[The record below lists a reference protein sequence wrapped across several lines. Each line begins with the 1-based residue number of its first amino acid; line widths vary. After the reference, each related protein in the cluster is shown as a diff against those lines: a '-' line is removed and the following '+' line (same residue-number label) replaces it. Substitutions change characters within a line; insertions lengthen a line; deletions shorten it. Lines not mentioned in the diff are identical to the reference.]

1 MRRGLFLNFFVK
13 ITNNKVL
20 AACLVAWFAAQVMK
34 ILLTYYSSK
43 KIDLTRF
50 VGSGGMPSSHT
61 SFVMALSTAIGKL
74 NGWDSPLFA
83 ISICFAFVVMYD
95 AAGVRRAAG
104 NQAKILNIIIEDL
117 AHNKPLENEKLKELI
132 GHTPKEVVAGALLGI
147 VIGNLMV

>member
-1 MRRGLFLNFFVK
+1 MNFFVK
-13 ITNNKVL
+13 IVDNKVL
-20 AACLVAWFAAQVMK
+20 IACVTAWFTAQMLK
-34 ILLTYYSSK
+34 ILLTFYSSR

-61 SFVMALSTAIGKL
+61 SFVMALSTSIGRL
-74 NGWDSPLFA
+74 YGWDSSIFA
-83 ISICFAFVVMYD
+83 VSICFAFVVMYD

-132 GHTPKEVVAGALLGI
+132 GHTPKEVLAGAILGI

>member
-1 MRRGLFLNFFVK
+1 MNFFME
-13 ITNNKVL
+13 IMDNKVL
-20 AACLVAWFAAQVMK
+20 LACFTAWLIAQILK
-34 ILLTYYSSK
+34 IILTFYSSK

-61 SFVMALSTAIGKL
+61 SFVMALSTSIGRL
-74 NGWDSPLFA
+74 NGWDSAIFA
-83 ISICFAFVVMYD
+83 VSLCFAFVVMYD

-117 AHNKPLENEKLKELI
+117 AHNKPLANERLKELI
-132 GHTPKEVVAGALLGI
+132 GHTPKEVLAGAVLGI